1 MSERRAKLPWHLFK
15 AEHKAVGRSVC
26 FALGADEP
34 DAWFTLSQIIFARL
48 EPEERAG
55 LAFAAMRAL
64 PSDIRWDLLEAM
76 GEVELPTGPPL
87 PPFAE
92 DIASDANWWASSA
105 SNEELRAYFR
115 AIINYMSD
123 DDKKIAAQK
132 LLRKQ

>member
-1 MSERRAKLPWHLFK
+1 M
-15 AEHKAVGRSVC
+15 
-26 FALGADEP
+26 ALGADDT

-48 EPEERAG
+48 EPEEQAG